1 MYALSAKTK
10 VCPNRT
16 NQDAKYLAECN
27 CYVPEVL
34 GGVFHSEGLG
44 CLGERCLVT
53 INGERIRFAHSL
65 LWNIRDE
72 MDE

>member
-27 CYVPEVL
+27 CYVPEIL

-44 CLGERCLVT
+44 CLGERPKLSDP
-53 INGERIRFAHSL
+53 AHEDAGL
-65 LWNIRDE
+65 QQ
-72 MDE
+72 